1 MLKEVWSADGP
12 MSQEIESG
20 PHQATLAGIVSPN
33 IAECRS
39 TLGDL
44 DGCIRSPQP
53 LYMIYTLYFCIH
65 TLLGTCL
72 NNLLSVFVVHAFFCL
87 CVC

>member
-53 LYMIYTLYFCIH
+53 LYMIYTLYF
-65 TLLGTCL
+65 
-72 NNLLSVFVVHAFFCL
+72 
-87 CVC
+87 